1 MKVLLTKHV
10 PGKGR
15 AGDIID
21 VSPGYAQNFLYKQE
35 LAKAATKKAVDTVKA
50 KERKKQKEKQH
61 AVSSAKTTANKL
73 AGKTVTITAKATD
86 DGLLYAAVH
95 EKQIAAAIKKQLS
108 LDVAPKDLVL
118 STDMKQV
125 GKHRIDYKH
134 KSGAAATCTIHIE
147 AE

>member
-21 VSPGYAQNFLYKQE
+21 VSPGYAQNFLYKQGF
-35 LAKAATKKAVDTVKA
+35 AKAATKKAIDTVKA
-50 KERKKQKEKQH
+50 KERKHQKQKQQI
-61 AVSSAKTTANKL
+61 VSAATSTANKL
-73 AGKTVTITAKATD
+73 AGKTFTIVSKATD

-108 LDVAPKDLVL
+108 LDVAPKDLTL
-118 STDMKQV
+118 ATDMKQI
-125 GKHRIDYKH
+125 GKHMVHYKH
-134 KSGAAATCTIHIE
+134 KSGATATFTIHIE